1 MLFRSKVTY
10 GSKKRYSDNA
20 EIKINITVK
29 TIPPITRL
37 EYDEKTNL
45 NDLFTL
51 DGFAIQ
57 VKKILDIFVS
67 VV

>member
-1 MLFRSKVTY
+1 M
-10 GSKKRYSDNA
+10 
-20 EIKINITVK
+20 KINITVK

>member
-1 MLFRSKVTY
+1 
-10 GSKKRYSDNA
+10 
-20 EIKINITVK
+20 VK
-29 TIPPITRL
+29 AIPPIIRL

-51 DGFAIQ
+51 AGFAIQ

-67 VV
+67 RV